1 MEGNPLFPVFIK
13 LNTKHTL
20 LVGAGPVGLEK
31 LSSILDNSPE
41 AKVTVVGREIL
52 PEVLKLASGYRNVN
66 VIQKDFT
73 PGDLDGTD
81 LLIAAT
87 NNMELNLALRNLATE
102 RGILANFADK
112 PELCDFYLGSV
123 VKKGD
128 LKIAISTNGKSP
140 TIAKRLK
147 EVLADGLPQELN
159 DTLEHM
165 QSLRNTLT
173 GDFADKVRKLN
184 EVTASLM
191 PARSEEILHQGDF
204 VESIRTGDT
213 EVTAEN
219 RKKGLKW
226 LIWLAI
232 VFSGAI
238 VIAAFWQKEPEFQT
252 FIQDLDPI
260 FYWFLLGGF
269 VFSMIDGAIGMS
281 YGVTSTSFSLAMGV
295 PPASASMGV
304 HLSEI
309 LSNGIA
315 GWMHYRFGNVNW
327 KLFRLLLVPGIA
339 GAVTGAYLLSSLE
352 HYSHY
357 TKPFVS
363 LYTLILGFVILSKAR
378 QSSRKRLGSR
388 KKIKKISLLGLFGG
402 FIDAVGGGGWGS
414 IVLSSLIAG
423 GRNAR
428 FSLGTVKITRFFV
441 ALMSSLTFITMLNGA
456 HWEAVSG
463 LVIGSALAS
472 PIAAKVSNRISAK
485 TIMVSVGILVI
496 LVSLRS
502 IIKFILNLL

>member
-1 MEGNPLFPVFIK
+1 MEGNQLFPVFIK
-13 LNTKHTL
+13 LNTIQTVL
-20 LVGAGPVGLEK
+20 IGAGPIGLEK
-31 LSSILDNSPE
+31 LSALLNNSPE
-41 AKVTVVGREIL
+41 AKVTVIGLEIL
-52 PEVLKLASGYRNVN
+52 PELAELVSRYESVK
-66 VIQKDFT
+66 VVQKAFE
-73 PGDLDGTD
+73 PSDLDGAD
-81 LLIAAT
+81 LIVAAT
-87 NNMELNLALRNLATE
+87 NNTTLNDEIRLLANERNL
-102 RGILANFADK
+102 LANFADK
-112 PELCDFYLGSV
+112 PDLCNFYLGSV

-147 EVLADGLPQELN
+147 EVLTDSLPNELN
-159 DTLEHM
+159 DTLQQMEA
-165 QSLRNTLT
+165 LRNTLN
-173 GDFADKVRKLN
+173 GDFASKVKKLN
-184 EVTASLM
+184 EVTSLLIEDKGAEKPVAEVM
-191 PARSEEILHQGDF
+191 PDPVKR
-204 VESIRTGDT
+204 V
-213 EVTAEN
+213 N
-219 RKKGLKW
+219 LKW

-238 VIAAFWQKEPEFQT
+238 VVTAFWHKEPEFQAYVEN
-252 FIQDLDPI
+252 LNPI

-269 VFSMIDGAIGMS
+269 IFSMIDGAIGMS

-327 KLFRLLLVPGIA
+327 KLFRLLLIPGIA

-352 HYSHY
+352 HYSAY
-357 TKPFVS
+357 TKPVVS
-363 LYTLILGFVILSKAR
+363 LYTLILGFVILTKAYQSKVKR
-378 QSSRKRLGSR
+378 TRKDG
-388 KKIKKISLLGLFGG
+388 KIKKISLLGLFGG
-402 FIDAVGGGGWGS
+402 FVDAVGGGGWGS

-456 HWEAVSG
+456 HWEAVAG

-472 PIAAKVSNRISAK
+472 PIAAKVSNKISAK

-502 IIKFILNLL
+502 IINFILKLI

>member
-1 MEGNPLFPVFIK
+1 MEGNQLFPVFIK
-13 LNTKHTL
+13 LNTIQTVL
-20 LVGAGPVGLEK
+20 IGAGPVGLEK
-31 LSSILDNSPE
+31 LSALLSNSPE
-41 AKVTVVGREIL
+41 ARVTVIGLDIL
-52 PEVLKLASGYRNVN
+52 PELNELAGAYENVQ
-66 VIQKDFT
+66 VIQKTFE
-73 PGDLDGTD
+73 PSDLDGAD
-81 LLIAAT
+81 LIVAAT
-87 NNMELNLALRNLATE
+87 NNAALNDEIRALASERNL
-102 RGILANFADK
+102 LANFADK
-112 PELCDFYLGSV
+112 PELCNFYLGSV

-147 EVLADGLPQELN
+147 EVLTDSLPNELN
-159 DTLEHM
+159 DTLQQMEA
-165 QSLRNTLT
+165 LRNTLN
-173 GDFADKVRKLN
+173 GDFASKVKKLN
-184 EVTASLM
+184 EVTSLLIEENKTEK
-191 PARSEEILHQGDF
+191 PA
-204 VESIRTGDT
+204 VEVKPDT
-213 EVTAEN
+213 SKRLN
-219 RKKGLKW
+219 MKW

-238 VIAAFWQKEPEFQT
+238 VVTAFWNKEPEFQAY
-252 FIQDLDPI
+252 IQNLNPI

-269 VFSMIDGAIGMS
+269 IFSMIDGAIGMS

-327 KLFRLLLVPGIA
+327 KLFWLLLLPGVA
-339 GAVTGAYLLSSLE
+339 GAVAGATILSSLE
-352 HYSHY
+352 HYSAY
-357 TKPFVS
+357 TKPVVS
-363 LYTLILGFVILSKAR
+363 LYTLILGFVILNKAY
-378 QSSRKRLGSR
+378 KANGG
-388 KKIKKISLLGLFGG
+388 KTDKKNKIKKISLLGLFGG

-441 ALMSSLTFITMLNGA
+441 ALAGSITFITLLNGA
-456 HWEAVSG
+456 NWEAIAG

-472 PIAAKVSNRISAK
+472 PIAARVSNKISAK

-502 IIKFILNLL
+502 IINFILKLI

>member
-1 MEGNPLFPVFIK
+1 MEGNQLFPVFIK
-13 LNTKHTL
+13 LNTIQTVL
-20 LVGAGPVGLEK
+20 IGAGPVGLEK
-31 LSSILDNSPE
+31 LSAILGNSPDAAVRVIGLE
-41 AKVTVVGREIL
+41 VMPELLLLAGDYEKVQ
-52 PEVLKLASGYRNVN
+52 
-66 VIQKDFT
+66 VIQKKFEAA
-73 PGDLDGTD
+73 DLDGAD
-81 LLIAAT
+81 LVIAAT
-87 NNMELNLALRNLATE
+87 NNAELNEEIRQLADERNV
-102 RGILANFADK
+102 LANFADK

-147 EVLADGLPQELN
+147 EVLTDGLPDELD
-159 DTLEHM
+159 DTLQNMEA
-165 QSLRNTLT
+165 LRNTLK
-173 GDFADKVRKLN
+173 GDFTSKVKKLN
-184 EVTASLM
+184 ELTAGL
-191 PARSEEILHQGDF
+191 
-204 VESIRTGDT
+204 VEDKA
-213 EVTAEN
+213 EVTAETIPESVN
-219 RKKGLKW
+219 KKVNLKW
-226 LIWLAI
+226 LVWLAI

-238 VIAAFWQKEPEFQT
+238 VVTAFWHKEPEFQAY
-252 FIQDLDPI
+252 IQNLNPI

-269 VFSMIDGAIGMS
+269 IFSMIDGAIGMS

-327 KLFRLLLVPGIA
+327 KLFRLLLIPGIA

-352 HYSHY
+352 HYSAY
-357 TKPFVS
+357 TKPLVS
-363 LYTLILGFVILSKAR
+363 LYTLILGFVILSKAY
-378 QSSRKRLGSR
+378 QTNRKTAQRR
-388 KKIKKISLLGLFGG
+388 NKIKKISLLGLFGG

-456 HWEAVSG
+456 HWEAVAG

-472 PIAAKVSNRISAK
+472 PIAAKVSNKISAK

-502 IIKFILNLL
+502 IVNFILKLI